1 MDGERVERGSR
12 HPKKKGKHR
21 HEEGKAKDKSKRHRD
36 KEATGTDVA
45 SDIRENGKEEAVIGI
60 AEEGEGRKSKKGK
73 GRHEE
78 KNKVNVSVVSGS
90 IENGAGEEQ
99 AKKSGSMAMKP
110 CSEGATDKVNVKK
123 DKKKKD
129 KKKEKEAEATEQ
141 KQSFDT
147 TVGKE
152 QAEPSSL
159 MAVKPRVDFA
169 EGDTSK
175 DNVKKDKKKKKEE
188 KKEEKEAETTGQKQT
203 FDTTVENSGAEP
215 TERDTVDGK
224 QSSKSKKSKRKH
236 NDGAPAVEVSAGDQ
250 IVTRED
256 KKRRK
261 EPVVLEASNQTQNT
275 NEGENREIKKR
286 GKESSKASPDFSEN
300 ASAGGEEAGL
310 GVNNDKKKKKSKGI
324 GGGKKKKEKAARS
337 TKGKRVSSADSV
349 EMFRTEGGD
358 GDGIGGRKKKEKAAP
373 SKKKGKRVSFAD
385 SAEVFSIEGG
395 NNEEDV
401 SSDESKRVHGR
412 FTPEEDAT
420 LMEAMRGYAEMKQLG
435 EKGLEMIG
443 SCRKYPELKGCWD
456 DIAKSLPHRPYLA
469 IYRRAHT
476 LLYRST
482 GCKWTHEEKEQI
494 QQFVEKNGTDWKTLA
509 QELGKSEIHVKHAW
523 RRIKPKKKK
532 GADDEEDV
540 SGSESELVHGHRF
553 TAEEDAILMEAMRDY
568 AELKQL
574 GEKGLEMI
582 GSCSKY
588 PELKGCWDDI
598 AKSLPHRPHE
608 AIYHRAR
615 ILLYRG
621 AERKWTDDEKE
632 KIRRFVEING
642 TDWKTLARELGKSE
656 IHVKDTWRRMK
667 PKNLKK
673 GRWTQDEHQNLFDL
687 VNLDLRLK
695 AHQIK
700 NPDHRMLR
708 DNISWEAISDK
719 LTTRNHKNC
728 CLKWYETLASPMVKE
743 GIWSDVDDYL
753 LVEALQKV
761 DAVCIEDVD
770 WDSLL
775 DHRSGEVCRQRW
787 NQMVRAIG
795 GHREKPFIE
804 QVEVL
809 SRRYCPEMIEY
820 RSEEKV

>member
-1 MDGERVERGSR
+1 MDEERVEREGR
-12 HPKKKGKHR
+12 RLKKKAKHR
-21 HEEGKAKDKSKRHRD
+21 DEEGKAKDKLKRRTD
-36 KEATGTDVA
+36 EKATEADSVA
-45 SDIRENGKEEAVIGI
+45 EKGKQEAVVGV
-60 AEEGEGRKSKKGK
+60 AEEKEGHKRKKGK
-73 GRHEE
+73 GRSEE
-78 KNKVNVSVVSGS
+78 TKSKENVPVVSGS
-90 IENGAGEEQ
+90 IENGVGEEQ
-99 AKKSGSMAMKP
+99 AKKSGSMALKP
-110 CSEGATDKVNVKK
+110 CSEGAMNKDNVKK
-123 DKKKKD
+123 DKKRRKEE
-129 KKKEKEAEATEQ
+129 KKKEKEADMTEQ

-152 QAEPSSL
+152 QAETSGL
-159 MAVKPRVDFA
+159 MAVMPCLERA
-169 EGDTSK
+169 QGDMSK
-175 DNVKKDKKKKKEE
+175 DKVKKVKKKKKEE
-188 KKEEKEAETTGQKQT
+188 KEAEKTGQQKQT
-203 FDTTVENSGAEP
+203 FDTTVENSGAEYA
-215 TERDTVDGK
+215 EGDKVEGK
-224 QSSKSKKSKRKH
+224 QSSKAKKSKRK
-236 NDGAPAVEVSAGDQ
+236 NDDGAPAADQ
-250 IVTRED
+250 TVTREY
-256 KKRRK
+256 KKKKK
-261 EPVVLEASNQTQNT
+261 EHSVVLEESSQTENT
-275 NEGENREIKKR
+275 NEGENREIKKG
-286 GKESSKASPDFSEN
+286 GKERSKASPDFSEN
-300 ASAGGEEAGL
+300 ASAGGEEAGVD
-310 GVNNDKKKKKSKGI
+310 GNDDKKKKKSKGI
-324 GGGKKKKEKAARS
+324 GGGKKEKEKAVRS
-337 TKGKRVSSADSV
+337 TKGKLVSFAGSA

-358 GDGIGGRKKKEKAAP
+358 GEGIGGGKKKEKTAL

-395 NNEEDV
+395 DNEEDGIR
-401 SSDESKRVHGR
+401 DESKSVHGR

-476 LLYRST
+476 LLHRST
-482 GCKWTHEEKEQI
+482 GCKWTDEEKEQI
-494 QQFVEKNGTDWKTLA
+494 RRFVEKNGTDWKTLA

-532 GADDEEDV
+532 GADDEEDA
-540 SGSESELVHGHRF
+540 SGGESELVHGHRF
-553 TAEEDAILMEAMRDY
+553 TTEEDAILMEAMRDY

-615 ILLYRG
+615 ILLYRS

-632 KIRRFVEING
+632 QIRRFVENNG
-642 TDWKTLARELGKSE
+642 ADWKTLARELGKSE
-656 IHVKDTWRRMK
+656 IHVKDTWRRIK

-673 GRWTQDEHQNLFDL
+673 GRWTQDEQQNLFDL

-700 NPDHRMLR
+700 NPDHRLLR

-743 GIWSDVDDYL
+743 GVWADVDDYL

-787 NQMVRAIG
+787 NQMVQAF
-795 GHREKPFIE
+795 HRTSGSA
-804 QVEVL
+804 VEAL
-809 SRRYCPEMIEY
+809 LPRND
-820 RSEEKV
+820 